1 MSLIKEFREFVGSGN
16 AVDLAV
22 GVLAAGA
29 MGKIL
34 QSFVDELIVPLTG
47 FLGKA
52 DWANLYYVVKGLDDV
67 KAKFPGFDAKT
78 PPLAEIRK
86 IDGVVA
92 LGYGQFLTVA
102 VNTLVLVF
110 AVFMVVKA
118 INAMKKKQA
127 AEAVTEAAAAPP
139 PAPSTTDVLLTEI
152 RDLMKSR

>member
-1 MSLIKEFREFVGSGN
+1 MSLIKEFRDFVGSGN

-34 QSFVDELIVPLTG
+34 QSLVDELIIPFTG
-47 FLGKA
+47 LIGKA
-52 DWANLYYVVKGLDDV
+52 DWSNQYIILKGGDAPAYTDLV
-67 KAKFPGFDAKT
+67 TKAKDGVVA
-78 PPLAEIRK
+78 LAEARK
-86 IDGVVA
+86 AGVVA

-110 AVFMVVKA
+110 AVFVVVKA

-127 AEAVTEAAAAPP
+127 EEVAAAPP
-139 PAPSTTDVLLTEI
+139 PAPPAQEVLLTEI
-152 RDLMKSR
+152 RDLLKAK